1 MTVFPVEVMNA
12 GRLIS
17 INRIRIV
24 VKEKDFL
31 FFLNLVTDA
40 QIIYTDIQ
48 AEADII
54 LLI

>member
-1 MTVFPVEVMNA
+1 MTVFPGEVMNA

-17 INRIRIV
+17 TNRIRIV

-31 FFLNLVTDA
+31 FFMNQVMDV
-40 QIIYTDIQ
+40 QIIYMDIQ